1 MEWLKPNQAAF
12 YFGGKPAVDF
22 FNNQITKRR
31 QQIPQVTSTIHQG
44 EISQLKERGF
54 VKWSQFLDSSLLDS
68 INDKVS
74 YFINNKVNLK
84 SLDEHYAMVAD
95 PLINVPEI
103 LEIAFSD
110 HILGFAKEYFDCF
123 PALGTFN
130 LRRTFLNDLPPKS
143 TQFFH
148 CDRNSIKF
156 FKFFIYLNDVH
167 VPEDG
172 PLTIVE
178 GSNLKRP
185 RNCFTQHRWKDE
197 EVKSLYG
204 ADSFKY
210 LTASKGDLIA
220 GTTTCFH
227 KGNKPTSKERTML
240 TLNYVIHPELA
251 GGRPGQYEKFFK
263 IKRDQY
269 DSLSEQKR
277 KAADFL
283 ERV

>member
-1 MEWLKPNQAAF
+1 MEWLTPNQAPF

-22 FNNQITKRR
+22 FNSQITKRR
-31 QQIPQVTSTIHQG
+31 QQIPQTNSNKHQ
-44 EISQLKERGF
+44 EEVSQLKEKGF
-54 VKWSQFLDSSLLDS
+54 VKWPQFLDNDLLDS

-74 YFINNKVNLK
+74 HFIDNKINLK

-103 LEIAFSD
+103 LQIAFSD
-110 HILGFAKEYFDCF
+110 HVLGFAKEYFDCY

-143 TQFFH
+143 TQFIH

-167 VPEDG
+167 SPEDG

-185 RNCFTQHRWKDE
+185 GNCFIQHRWKDE
-197 EVKSLYG
+197 EVQSLYG
-204 ADSFKY
+204 QGSFKY
-210 LTASKGDLIA
+210 LTATKGDLIA
-220 GTTTCFH
+220 GATTCFH
-227 KGNKPTSKERTML
+227 KGNKPTSKERTM
-240 TLNYVIHPELA
+240 
-251 GGRPGQYEKFFK
+251 
-263 IKRDQY
+263 
-269 DSLSEQKR
+269 
-277 KAADFL
+277 
-283 ERV
+283 